1 MKKDLRLWFTYFWGK
16 FDYYD
21 NLFTYALSQKY
32 NVIVTPN
39 NPHLVISND
48 YRERYQNAKMVYF
61 SSEPFFDIG
70 VLDYATTQLYV
81 DEPKFVR
88 LPLYLLYAYEYYKLG
103 ITKSYGQIFFETPK
117 IYNKVNF
124 CAYLAGGS
132 CPTSIRERFFN
143 KLSEYK
149 QVHAA
154 GNHLRN
160 IAGPKGEVGTIEG
173 SIEKIKFISSYK
185 FVMSFE
191 NKEEFKN
198 CVGWTSEKII
208 EPRLAG
214 SIPIHWGNPR
224 IDEDFNDQSIIN
236 WYKYGSDDK
245 TIEKIIEID
254 NDDDLY
260 MDYIKQPFINL
271 KNKNLF
277 EIDYVLNIFD
287 RIITNEIFK

>member
-1 MKKDLRLWFTYFWGK
+1 MKKNLKIWFTHFWGK
-16 FDYYD
+16 FDYFD

-32 NVIVTPN
+32 NVIVSSEDPE
-39 NPHLVISND
+39 LVISND
-48 YRERYQNAKMVYF
+48 YRERYKNAKMIYF

-70 VLDYATTQLYV
+70 VMDYATTQLYV
-81 DEPKFVR
+81 NKPNFVR
-88 LPLYLLYAYEYYKLG
+88 LPLYLLYAYEYYKFG
-103 ITKSYGQIFFETPK
+103 ITETYGQVFFDLPK
-117 IYNKVNF
+117 VYDKTNF
-124 CAYLAGGS
+124 CAYLAGGP

-154 GNHLRN
+154 GKHLKN
-160 IAGPKGEVGTIEG
+160 VVGPGGEVGTIEG

-185 FVMSFE
+185 FTMSFE
-191 NKEEFKN
+191 NKEEYKN
-198 CVGWTSEKII
+198 CIGWTSEKII

-224 IDEDFNDQSIIN
+224 INEDFNDDSIIN
-236 WYKYGSDDK
+236 WYKYGSDEK

-260 MDYIKQPFINL
+260 MDYLKQPFINL

-287 RIITNEIFK
+287 NIINQ